1 MKWSARID
9 RAIEIAAKQH
19 GEQKRR
25 NGVTPYIVHPFT
37 VAWMVSEYTDN
48 EETIIAALLHDVVE
62 DTDGYGLKEI
72 SKEFGAGVAVMVGK
86 MSKNVNVPNKAE
98 LPWMEVKKKHLEK
111 LKKADREILLVR
123 IMDHIHNAA
132 TMIEELKKEGK
143 TFWERF
149 NGTKEEKHQWELMN
163 YEMFAERQLPEKLCH
178 KFRKLIAEIYEG

>member
-1 MKWSARID
+1 MKWSPLID

-48 EETIIAALLHDVVE
+48 ENTIIAALLHDVVE

-72 SKEFGAGVAVMVGK
+72 SKDFGAEVAMVVGK
-86 MSKNVNVPNKAE
+86 MSKNVNVPNKE
-98 LPWMEVKKKHLEK
+98 GLTWWQVKEKHYQK
-111 LKKADREILLVR
+111 LRGVDEEILLIR

-132 TMIEELKKEGK
+132 TMVEELKKEGES
-143 TFWERF
+143 FWKKF
-149 NGTKEEKHQWELMN
+149 HGTKEEKYQWELMN
-163 YEMFAERQLPEKLCH
+163 YELFVNRQLPEKLCS
-178 KFRKLIAEIYEG
+178 KFRKLIGEIYES